1 MIYLTLNIS
10 QGPVTLVRKKINTIF
25 CKRHF
30 SSDGIYREH
39 VAGRDARY
47 LVQETEAEVRVGGIT
62 VISVQRLHLHERN
75 SCENDAHIYHDYYFT
90 RVHNSPKSETSGLA
104 STHCYLPIIR
114 TVRILFTYLER

>member
-47 LVQETEAEVRVGGIT
+47 LVQETEAEVRVGGVT

-75 SCENDAHIYHDYYFT
+75 SCENDAHITIIISH
-90 RVHNSPKSETSGLA
+90 VCINSPKSETSGLA